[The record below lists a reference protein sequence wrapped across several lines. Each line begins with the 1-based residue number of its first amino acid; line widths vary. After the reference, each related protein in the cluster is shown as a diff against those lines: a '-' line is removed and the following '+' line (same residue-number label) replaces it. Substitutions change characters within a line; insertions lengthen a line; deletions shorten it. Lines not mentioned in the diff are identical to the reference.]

1 MRGYT
6 LVGWI
11 GPLAMSAVCW
21 ALFRKAGF
29 RGAILALPLLPLAG
43 LLSLTLFNIVLA
55 VIDGGGRGSYILP
68 VVIGSA
74 FYLAPLSVLLMK
86 NGPWHGED
94 DVFK

>member
-11 GPLAMSAVCW
+11 GPLAMSAVCR

-29 RGAILALPLLPLAG
+29 RGATLAVPLLPLAG
-43 LLSLTLFNIVLA
+43 LLNLTLLNIRPA
-55 VIDGGGRGSYILP
+55 VIVGEGRGSYVIP
-68 VVIGSA
+68 VLIGSA

-94 DVFK
+94 VVFN